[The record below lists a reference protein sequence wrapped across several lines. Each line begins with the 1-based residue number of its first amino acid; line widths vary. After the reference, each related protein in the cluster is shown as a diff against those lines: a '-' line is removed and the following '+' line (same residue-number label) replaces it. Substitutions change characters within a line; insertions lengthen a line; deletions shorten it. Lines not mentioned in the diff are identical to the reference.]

1 MHPTVFIST
10 EVAVMSWVWRMMLV
24 AVVTVVPGAFV
35 LLVSYLASRT
45 MWEHWRLAQQEALVS
60 GVPVTFRDVLATVH
74 MKDVVQQARAAL

>member
-1 MHPTVFIST
+1 
-10 EVAVMSWVWRMMLV
+10 MSWVWRMMLV

-35 LLVSYLASRT
+35 LLVSYLATRT
-45 MWEHWRLAQQEALVS
+45 MWEHWRQAQQEALVS